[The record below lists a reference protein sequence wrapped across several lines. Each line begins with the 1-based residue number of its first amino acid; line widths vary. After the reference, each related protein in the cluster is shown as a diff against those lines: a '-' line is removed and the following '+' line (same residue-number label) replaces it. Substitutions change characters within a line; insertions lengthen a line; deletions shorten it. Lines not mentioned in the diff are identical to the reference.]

1 MKRIYLSLIREHFKR
16 NQQMIFLVGPRQA
29 GKTTVSL
36 MVKEFT
42 DQFAYLNWD
51 NLDHRK
57 IILAGVNSVAS
68 FAGLDKLTKETPVIV
83 FDEIH
88 KYGKWKTFLKGFFD
102 TYKGKVNIIV
112 TGSSRLDVYKKG
124 GDSLMGRYFS
134 YRLHQLSLAELER
147 VDASVLFDI
156 IPSTTLR
163 IDLLEKEINKPFQ
176 NKDQDFERLLKNGG
190 FPEPF
195 IKNDSK
201 FLNRW
206 KTLRQ
211 EQLIKE
217 DIRDLSRIQELGQIE
232 LLAEILR
239 HQAGQLTNY
248 SNLANKVNV
257 SSNTIRR
264 WIKTLQ
270 GFFYCFTIQPWAK
283 NIPRSLIKEP
293 KTYLWDWINV
303 DEEGSR
309 AENLIASHLLKAVHY
324 WTDCGLGQYALWFIR
339 DKEKREVD
347 FLVSRDKKPWFL
359 VEVKLSQK
367 EAISKNLGFFQE
379 KIKARHAFQVVFDM
393 EYVPNDC
400 FRHTAPI
407 IVPARTFLTQLV

>member
-1 MKRIYLSLIREHFKR
+1 MKRIYTSVIKEHFGR
-16 NQQMIFLVGPRQA
+16 LQQMIFLIGPRQA

-36 MVKEFT
+36 MAKEFSN
-42 DQFAYLNWD
+42 QFSYLNWD

-57 IILAGVNSVAS
+57 IILEGVNSVAA
-68 FAGLDKLTKETPVIV
+68 FAGLDKLTSEAPIVV

-102 TYKGKVNIIV
+102 TYKGKVKIIV

-124 GDSLMGRYFS
+124 GDSLMGRYFP
-134 YRLHQLSLAELER
+134 YRLHQLSLGELRR
-147 VDASVLFDI
+147 VVL
-156 IPSTTLR
+156 SG
-163 IDLLEKEINKPFQ
+163 KEINEPFQ
-176 NKDQDFERLLKNGG
+176 SKNQELENLLKNGG

-195 IKNDSK
+195 IKNEPK

-211 EQLIKE
+211 EQLIRE
-217 DIRDLSRIQELGQIE
+217 DIRDLSRVQELGQIE
-232 LLAEILR
+232 LLAEILK

-248 SNLANKVNV
+248 SSLANKVNV
-257 SSNTIRR
+257 SSDTIRR
-264 WIKTLQ
+264 WIKTLRS
-270 GFFYCFTIQPWAK
+270 FFYCFTVQPWSK

-303 DEEGSR
+303 EEKGNR
-309 AENLIASHLLKAVHY
+309 AENLVASHLLKAVHF
-324 WTDCGLGQYALWFIR
+324 WTDCGLGQYGLWFIR

-347 FLVSRDKKPWFL
+347 FLISRDKKPWFL
-359 VEVKLSQK
+359 VEVKLSPK
-367 EAISKNLGFFQE
+367 GGISKNLVYFQE
-379 KIKARHAFQVVFDM
+379 KIKAKHAFQVAFDM
-393 EYVPNDC
+393 EYVSMDC
-400 FRHTAPI
+400 FKHTEPI

>member
-1 MKRIYLSLIREHFKR
+1 MKRIYISIIKEHFER
-16 NQQMIFLVGPRQA
+16 HQQMIFLVGPRQA

-36 MVKEFT
+36 MAKKFSS
-42 DQFAYLNWD
+42 QFSYLTWD

-57 IILAGVNSVAS
+57 IILEGVNSVAG
-68 FAGLDKLTKETPVIV
+68 FAGLDRLTRETPIIV

-102 TYKGKVNIIV
+102 TYKGKVKIIV

-124 GDSLMGRYFS
+124 GDSLMGRYFP
-134 YRLHQLSLAELER
+134 YRLHQLSLAELGR
-147 VDASVLFDI
+147 VDLSG
-156 IPSTTLR
+156 
-163 IDLLEKEINKPFQ
+163 KEINKPFQ
-176 NKDQDFERLLKNGG
+176 SRNQDFDKLLKNGG

-195 IKNDSK
+195 IKDNPR

-211 EQLIKE
+211 EQLIRE

-239 HQAGQLTNY
+239 HQTGQLTNY
-248 SNLANKVNV
+248 TNLANKVNV
-257 SSNTIRR
+257 SGATIRR

-270 GFFYCFTIQPWAK
+270 SFFYCFTIQPWSK

-293 KTYLWDWINV
+293 KTYLWDWIACD
-303 DEEGSR
+303 DEGQR
-309 AENLIASHLLKAVHY
+309 AETLVASHLLKAIHF
-324 WTDCGLGQYALWFIR
+324 WTDCGLGQYGLWFIR

-359 VEVKLSQK
+359 VEVKLSSK
-367 EAISKNLGFFQE
+367 GGVSKNLIYFHN
-379 KIKARHAFQVVFDM
+379 KIKAKHSFQVVFDM
-393 EYVPNDC
+393 GYIPKDC
-400 FRHTAPI
+400 FTHIEPV
-407 IVPARTFLTQLV
+407 IVPAQTFLAQLV

>member
-1 MKRIYLSLIREHFKR
+1 MKRIYTSIIKEHFQR
-16 NQQMIFLVGPRQA
+16 YQQMVFIVGPRQV

-36 MVKEFT
+36 MAKEFT
-42 DQFAYLNWD
+42 SQFSYLNWD

-57 IILAGVNSVAS
+57 IILEGVNSVAG
-68 FAGLDKLTKETPVIV
+68 FAGLDKLTSEIPIIV

-102 TYKGKVNIIV
+102 TYKGKVKIIV
-112 TGSSRLDVYKKG
+112 TGSSRLNVYKKG
-124 GDSLMGRYFS
+124 EDSLMGRYFP

-147 VDASVLFDI
+147 
-156 IPSTTLR
+156 
-163 IDLLEKEINKPFQ
+163 IDLSGKEISDPFQ
-176 NKDQDFERLLKNGG
+176 SKSNYFEKLFKNGG

-195 IKNDSK
+195 LKNDLK

-206 KTLRQ
+206 KNLRQ
-211 EQLIKE
+211 EQLIRE
-217 DIRDLSRIQELGQIE
+217 DIRDLSRIRELGQIE
-232 LLAEILR
+232 LLAEILK

-248 SNLANKVNV
+248 SSLANKVNV
-257 SSNTIRR
+257 SSDTIRR
-264 WIKTLQ
+264 WIDTLQ
-270 GFFYCFTIQPWAK
+270 SFFYCFSVQPWSK

-303 DEEGSR
+303 NEEGSR
-309 AENLIASHLLKAVHY
+309 AESFVASHLLKAVHY
-324 WTDCGLGQYALWFIR
+324 WTDRGLGQYGLWFIR

-359 VEVKLSQK
+359 VEVKLSSK
-367 EAISKNLGFFQE
+367 SGVSKNLRYFHE
-379 KIKARHAFQVVFDM
+379 KIKAKHAFQVVFDM
-393 EYVPNDC
+393 DCILKDC
-400 FRHTAPI
+400 FKHIEPI

>member
-1 MKRIYLSLIREHFKR
+1 MKRIYTAVIKEHFKR
-16 NQQMIFLVGPRQA
+16 NQQMVFLIGPRQA

-36 MVKEFT
+36 MAKEFT
-42 DQFAYLNWD
+42 SQFSYLNWD

-57 IILAGVNSVAS
+57 IIVEGVNGVAS
-68 FAGLDKLTKETPVIV
+68 FAGLDKLTKETPIIV

-102 TYKGKVNIIV
+102 TYKGKVNVIV

-124 GDSLMGRYFS
+124 GDSLMGRYFP
-134 YRLHQLSLAELER
+134 YRLHQLSLGELG
-147 VDASVLFDI
+147 
-156 IPSTTLR
+156 R
-163 IDLLEKEINKPFQ
+163 IDLSEKEINEPFQ
-176 NKDQDFERLLKNGG
+176 NKKQEFDRLLKNGG

-195 IKNDSK
+195 IKNDPK

-211 EQLIKE
+211 EQLIRE

-232 LLAEILR
+232 LLAEILK

-257 SSNTIRR
+257 SSDTIRR

-270 GFFYCFTIQPWAK
+270 GFFYCFTIQPWSK

-309 AENLIASHLLKAVHY
+309 VENLVASHLLKAVHY
-324 WTDCGLGQYALWFIR
+324 WTDCGLGQYALWFVR

-359 VEVKLSQK
+359 VEVKLSSK
-367 EAISKNLGFFQE
+367 GGISKNLVYFQE
-379 KIKARHAFQVVFDM
+379 KIRAKHAFQVVFDM
-393 EYVPNDC
+393 EYIPKDC
-400 FRHTAPI
+400 FKYTEPI

>member
-1 MKRIYLSLIREHFKR
+1 MKRIYTSVIKEHFEHH
-16 NQQMIFLVGPRQA
+16 QQMVFLIGPRQA
-29 GKTTVSL
+29 GKTTVS
-36 MVKEFT
+36 MMAKEFSS
-42 DQFAYLNWD
+42 QFSYLNWD

-57 IILAGVNSVAS
+57 IILEGVNSVAG
-68 FAGLDKLTKETPVIV
+68 FVGLDKLTSDIPIVV

-88 KYGKWKTFLKGFFD
+88 KYGKWKNFLKGFFD
-102 TYKGKVNIIV
+102 TYKEKAKIIV

-124 GDSLMGRYFS
+124 GDSLMGRYFP
-134 YRLHQLSLAELER
+134 YRLHQLSIGELGR
-147 VDASVLFDI
+147 VDLSG
-156 IPSTTLR
+156 
-163 IDLLEKEINKPFQ
+163 KEINAPFQ
-176 NKDQDFERLLKNGG
+176 SKRHDFEKLLKNGG

-195 IKNDSK
+195 IKNDTK

-206 KTLRQ
+206 KSLRQ
-211 EQLIKE
+211 EQLIRE

-232 LLAEILR
+232 LLAEILK

-248 SNLANKVNV
+248 SSLANKVNV
-257 SSNTIRR
+257 SSDTIRR

-270 GFFYCFTIQPWAK
+270 SFFYCFTVPPWSK

-293 KTYLWDWINV
+293 KTYLWDWVNV

-309 AENLIASHLLKAVHY
+309 VENLVASHLLKAIHY

-359 VEVKLSQK
+359 VEVKLSSK
-367 EAISKNLGFFQE
+367 GGISKNLVYFQD
-379 KIKARHAFQVVFDM
+379 KIKAKHAFQVVFDM
-393 EYVPNDC
+393 EYVAKDC
-400 FRHTAPI
+400 FKYTEPI

>member
-1 MKRIYLSLIREHFKR
+1 MKRLYISLIKEHFR
-16 NQQMIFLVGPRQA
+16 CNQQMIFLIGPRQA

-36 MVKEFT
+36 MTKEFT
-42 DQFAYLNWD
+42 SQFTYLNWD

-57 IILAGVNSVAS
+57 IILEGVNSVADFS
-68 FAGLDKLTKETPVIV
+68 ELNKLTSEKPIIV

-88 KYGKWKTFLKGFFD
+88 KYSKWKTFLKGFFD

-124 GDSLMGRYFS
+124 GDSLMGRYFP
-134 YRLHQLSLAELER
+134 YRLHQLSLAELR
-147 VDASVLFDI
+147 R
-156 IPSTTLR
+156 T
-163 IDLLEKEINKPFQ
+163 DLSKQEITEPFKS
-176 NKDQDFERLLKNGG
+176 KDQDFEKLLKNGG

-195 IKNDSK
+195 IKDNPR

-206 KTLRQ
+206 KSLRQ
-211 EQLIKE
+211 EQLIRE

-248 SNLANKVNV
+248 SKLSNKINV
-257 SSNTIRR
+257 SSDTVRR

-270 GFFYCFTIQPWAK
+270 GFFYCFTVQPWSK

-303 DEEGSR
+303 YDEGSR
-309 AENLIASHLLKAVHY
+309 AENLIASHLLKAAHY

-359 VEVKLSQK
+359 VEVKSSSK
-367 EAISKNLGFFQE
+367 SKISKNLVHFQE
-379 KIKARHAFQVVFDM
+379 KTKAKHAFQIAFDM
-393 EYVPNDC
+393 EYVPKDC
-400 FRHTAPI
+400 FKHTRPI

>member
-1 MKRIYLSLIREHFKR
+1 MKRVYTSIIKEHFER
-16 NQQMIFLVGPRQA
+16 HQQMIFLTGPRQS

-36 MVKEFT
+36 MAKEFSN
-42 DQFAYLNWD
+42 QFSYLNWD

-57 IILAGVNSVAS
+57 IILEGVNSVAD
-68 FAGLDKLTKETPVIV
+68 FVGLNKLTSDTPIVV

-102 TYKGKVNIIV
+102 KYKGKAKIIV

-124 GDSLMGRYFS
+124 GDSLMGRYFP
-134 YRLHQLSLAELER
+134 YRLHQLSLAELGR
-147 VDASVLFDI
+147 VVL
-156 IPSTTLR
+156 SG
-163 IDLLEKEINKPFQ
+163 KEISEPFQ
-176 NKDQDFERLLKNGG
+176 SKSHDFEKLLKNGG

-206 KTLRQ
+206 KPLRQ

-232 LLAEILR
+232 LLAEILK
-239 HQAGQLTNY
+239 HQSGQLCNY
-248 SNLANKVNV
+248 SKLANKVNV
-257 SSNTIRR
+257 SSDTIRR

-270 GFFYCFTIQPWAK
+270 SFFYCFTIQPWSK

-293 KTYLWDWINV
+293 KTYLWDWIACD
-303 DEEGSR
+303 DEGQR
-309 AENLIASHLLKAVHY
+309 AETLVASHLLKAIHF
-324 WTDCGLGQYALWFIR
+324 WTDCGLGQYGLWFIR

-359 VEVKLSQK
+359 VEVKLSSK
-367 EAISKNLGFFQE
+367 GGVSKNLIYFHN
-379 KIKARHAFQVVFDM
+379 KIKAKHSFQVVFDM
-393 EYVPNDC
+393 GYIPKDC
-400 FRHTAPI
+400 FTHIEPV
-407 IVPARTFLTQLV
+407 IVPAQTFLTQLV

>member
-1 MKRIYLSLIREHFKR
+1 
-16 NQQMIFLVGPRQA
+16 MIFLAGPRQA

-36 MVKEFT
+36 MAKERFT
-42 DQFAYLNWD
+42 SQFTYLDWD

-57 IILAGVNSVAS
+57 IVLEGVARVAA
-68 FAGLDKLTKETPVIV
+68 FAGLDKMAPKVPIIV

-124 GDSLMGRYFS
+124 GDSLMGRYFP
-134 YRLHQLSLAELER
+134 YRLHQLSLGELGR
-147 VDASVLFDI
+147 TDA
-156 IPSTTLR
+156 R
-163 IDLLEKEINKPFQ
+163 EKEINPPFKSR
-176 NKDQDFERLLKNGG
+176 NRDFENLFRNGG

-195 IKNDSK
+195 IKNDTK

-211 EQLIKE
+211 EQLIRE

-232 LLAEILR
+232 LLAEILK

-248 SNLANKVNV
+248 SNLANKINV
-257 SSNTIRR
+257 SSDTIRR

-270 GFFYCFTIQPWAK
+270 SFFYCFSIQPWFK
-283 NIPRSLIKEP
+283 NISRALIKEP
-293 KTYLWDWINV
+293 KTYLWDWVNV
-303 DEEGSR
+303 DDPGSR
-309 AENLIASHLLKAVHY
+309 AENFVASHLLKAVNY
-324 WTDCGLGQYALWFIR
+324 WTDCGFGQYALWFIR

-347 FLVSRDKKPWFL
+347 FLVSRDNQPWFL
-359 VEVKLSQK
+359 VEVKLS
-367 EAISKNLGFFQE
+367 EREGINKNLFYFQE

-393 EYVPNDC
+393 EYIPQDC
-400 FRHTAPI
+400 FKHTAPI
-407 IVPARTFLTQLV
+407 VIPARTFLSQLV

>member
-1 MKRIYLSLIREHFKR
+1 MKRVYVPVIKEHFKR
-16 NQQMIFLVGPRQA
+16 NQQMIFLIGPRQA

-36 MVKEFT
+36 MAKEFT
-42 DQFAYLNWD
+42 SQFAYLNWD

-57 IILAGVNSVAS
+57 IILEGVNGVAS
-68 FAGLDKLTKETPVIV
+68 FAGLDKLTSETPIIV

-112 TGSSRLDVYKKG
+112 TGSSRLDIYKKG

-134 YRLHQLSLAELER
+134 YRLHQLSLAELG
-147 VDASVLFDI
+147 
-156 IPSTTLR
+156 R
-163 IDLLEKEINKPFQ
+163 IDLSKKEINDSFQ
-176 NKDQDFERLLKNGG
+176 SKNQDFEKLLKNGG

-195 IKNDSK
+195 LKNDSR

-232 LLAEILR
+232 LLAEILK

-248 SNLANKVNV
+248 SKLSNKINV
-257 SSNTIRR
+257 SSDTIRR

-270 GFFYCFTIQPWAK
+270 GFFYCFTIQPWSK

-303 DEEGSR
+303 EEDGSR

-359 VEVKLSQK
+359 VEVKLSSK
-367 EAISKNLGFFQE
+367 GGVSKNLVYFQE
-379 KIKARHAFQVVFDM
+379 KVKAKHAFQVVFDM
-393 EYVPNDC
+393 EYVPKDC
-400 FRHTAPI
+400 FKHTEPI
-407 IVPARTFLTQLV
+407 IVPAKTFLTQLV

>member
-1 MKRIYLSLIREHFKR
+1 MKRIYTAVIKEHFAR
-16 NQQMIFLVGPRQA
+16 HQQMIFLLGPRQA

-36 MVKEFT
+36 MTKGFT
-42 DQFAYLNWD
+42 SQFSYLNWD

-57 IILAGVNSVAS
+57 IILAGVSRVAD
-68 FAGLDKLTKETPVIV
+68 FAGLAKLTSKPPVIV

-102 TYKGKVNIIV
+102 TYKTKVKIIV

-124 GDSLMGRYFS
+124 GDSLMGRYFP

-147 VDASVLFDI
+147 
-156 IPSTTLR
+156 
-163 IDLLEKEINKPFQ
+163 IDLSGKEINPPFRSK
-176 NKDQDFERLLKNGG
+176 NFGKLLKNGG

-195 IKNDSK
+195 IKNQPR

-206 KTLRQ
+206 KALRQ
-211 EQLIKE
+211 EQLIRE

-257 SSNTIRR
+257 SSDTIRR
-264 WIKTLQ
+264 WIKTLSS
-270 GFFYCFTIQPWAK
+270 FFYCFTMQPWSK
-283 NIPRSLIKEP
+283 NIPRALIKEP

-309 AENLIASHLLKAVHY
+309 LENLVASHLLKAVHY
-324 WTDCGLGQYALWFIR
+324 WTDYGLGQYGLWFIR
-339 DKEKREVD
+339 D
-347 FLVSRDKKPWFL
+347 
-359 VEVKLSQK
+359 
-367 EAISKNLGFFQE
+367 
-379 KIKARHAFQVVFDM
+379 
-393 EYVPNDC
+393 
-400 FRHTAPI
+400 
-407 IVPARTFLTQLV
+407 